1 MKIIQEKWVKKS
13 ESKTPISSFTNF
25 SKVSKA
31 IVFRPQKQIKTDIQ
45 EQHTDKVK
53 GITFVALKRNLV

>member
-1 MKIIQEKWVKKS
+1 VKFIQEKGGEKY
-13 ESKTPISSFTNF
+13 ETKTPISSFTNF
-25 SKVSKA
+25 LKVSKA